1 MRWGLGVN
9 YHSEKLKSGLYLV
22 ATPLG
27 SARDITL
34 RALDVFSSCDAIA
47 AEDTRL
53 LRKLLNIH
61 NISINDR
68 PLISYNDFNGDQIRP
83 KIFEWLDKNMA
94 VAYASDAGMP
104 LIADPGYQLSKQ
116 AANRGFYVTSVPGA
130 SACITALTLSGLPTD
145 RFFFEGF
152 LPVTK
157 EKRRHKLK
165 ELSNLQS
172 TLIFYESPKRL
183 IKMFDDLVAIMGENR
198 RAVIARELT
207 KKFEQI
213 ISGTLAELYAIIQ
226 KEQLK
231 GELVVLLDRPISTGL
246 ADIDVKAELSVALS
260 KMTLKDASNFVAAAN
275 GLSKRYVY
283 NLALSMSE
291 NLK

>member
-1 MRWGLGVN
+1 M
-9 YHSEKLKSGLYLV
+9 
-22 ATPLG
+22 
-27 SARDITL
+27 
-34 RALDVFSSCDAIA
+34 
-47 AEDTRL
+47 
-53 LRKLLNIH
+53 RKLLNIH
-61 NISINDR
+61 NIPINDR
-68 PLISYNDFNGDQIRP
+68 PLLSYNDFNGDQVRP

-116 AANRGFYVTSVPGA
+116 AADRGFYVTSVPGA

-165 ELSNLQS
+165 ELSNIHS

-226 KEQLK
+226 KKQLK
-231 GELVVLLDRPISTGL
+231 GELVVLLDRPISTRL
-246 ADIDVKAELSVALS
+246 TDTDIKAELSVAF
-260 KMTLKDASNFVAAAN
+260 KMS
-275 GLSKRYVY
+275 
-283 NLALSMSE
+283 
-291 NLK
+291 

>member
-1 MRWGLGVN
+1 MN

-47 AEDTRL
+47 AEDTRS

-165 ELSNLQS
+165 ELSNLKS

-283 NLALSMSE
+283 NLALSMRE

>member
-1 MRWGLGVN
+1 MN
-9 YHSEKLKSGLYLV
+9 YHYEKLKSGLYLV

-34 RALDVFSSCDAIA
+34 RALDVLNSCDAIV
-47 AEDTRL
+47 AEDTRSM
-53 LRKLLNIH
+53 RKLLNIH
-61 NISINDR
+61 NIPINGR
-68 PLISYNDFNGDQIRP
+68 PLFSYNDFNGDRVRP
-83 KIFEWLDKNMA
+83 KILSLLSSNQA

-116 AANRGFYVTSVPGA
+116 AAESGFLVTSVPGA
-130 SACITALTLSGLPTD
+130 SACLTALSLSGLPTD

-152 LPVTK
+152 LPVST
-157 EKRRHKLK
+157 EKRREKLK
-165 ELSNLQS
+165 ELAQIPS

-183 IKMFDDLVAIMGENR
+183 TKVFNDLVAIMGENR

-213 ISGTLAELYAIIQ
+213 ISGTLGDLYALTQ
-226 KEQLK
+226 KENLK
-231 GELVVLLDRPISTGL
+231 GEVVVLLDRPLSTSL
-246 ADIDVKAELSVALS
+246 TDTEIKAQLSVVLD
-260 KMTLKDASNFVAAAN
+260 KMSLKDASNFVAAAH

-283 NLALSMSE
+283 SLALSIRDVSDE
-291 NLK
+291 K

>member
-1 MRWGLGVN
+1 MN

-47 AEDTRL
+47 AEDTRS

-165 ELSNLQS
+165 ELSNLKS

-246 ADIDVKAELSVALS
+246 ADIDVKAELTVALS

-283 NLALSMSE
+283 NLALSMRE

>member
-1 MRWGLGVN
+1 MN

-47 AEDTRL
+47 AEDTRS

-61 NISINDR
+61 NIPINDR
-68 PLISYNDFNGDQIRP
+68 PLLSYNDFNGDQVRP
-83 KIFEWLDKNMA
+83 KIFEWLDRNMA

-116 AANRGFYVTSVPGA
+116 AADRGFYVTSVPGA

-165 ELSNLQS
+165 ELSNIHS

-213 ISGTLAELYAIIQ
+213 ISGTLAELYAFIR

-231 GELVVLLDRPISTGL
+231 GELVVLLDRPISKGL
-246 ADIDVKAELSVALS
+246 TDTDVKTELSVALS
-260 KMTLKDASNFVAAAN
+260 IMTLKDASNFVAAAH

-283 NLALSMSE
+283 NLALSMRE

>member
-1 MRWGLGVN
+1 
-9 YHSEKLKSGLYLV
+9 V

-34 RALDVFSSCDAIA
+34 RALDVLSSCDAIA
-47 AEDTRL
+47 AEDTRSM
-53 LRKLLNIH
+53 RKLLNIH
-61 NISINDR
+61 NIPINDR
-68 PLISYNDFNGDQIRP
+68 PLLSYNDFNGDQVRP
-83 KIFEWLDKNMA
+83 KIFEWLDRNMA

-116 AANRGFYVTSVPGA
+116 AADRGFYVTSVPGA

-165 ELSNLQS
+165 ELSNIHS

-246 ADIDVKAELSVALS
+246 TDTDVKAELSVALS
-260 KMTLKDASNFVAAAN
+260 KMTLKDASNFVAAAH

-283 NLALSMSE
+283 NLALSMHE
-291 NLK
+291 NL